1 MPFLSLYVLISHLED
16 AHLIILGFLIEAVI
30 EYSSD
35 FIDMQAQ
42 MLNKNL
48 PQVKKVFVSYDA
60 Q

>member
-16 AHLIILGFLIEAVI
+16 AHLIILGFLIEADIV
-30 EYSSD
+30 YSSD

-48 PQVKKVFVSYDA
+48 P
-60 Q
+60 